1 MHRRVSRL
9 LFTLALATTA
19 LGGLFT
25 PKAQASCTYHCTLIG
40 CGTECCTLSDCS
52 THCFHVVCG
61 N

>member
-9 LFTLALATTA
+9 LFTLALTTTA

-25 PKAQASCTYHCTLIG
+25 PKAQASCTQHCTLVS
-40 CGTECCTLSDCS
+40 CGFECCTLSDCT

>member
-1 MHRRVSRL
+1 MNRRLSRL
-9 LFTLALATTA
+9 LFAVALAATC

-52 THCFHVVCG
+52 THCFHVLGG